1 MSYAPQSLLDVREY
15 LRSRTGLSLA
25 SLGIVGDQAHTYGYH
40 LGRDRLPADDYS
52 RRTARDKAGLTN
64 AAAAL
69 DIGNFG
75 RLRELTAHLVRWARN
90 GRLGDVREIIG
101 PGSDGRAYRWDHLS
115 GWSAV
120 RRAAGDSHEW
130 HTHISFYR
138 DSEQRSKEPPFRAF
152 FEGSSDGGDDMIGL
166 SKGDSGQAVKGLQ
179 VILKRSGHDPGPVDG
194 QYGPKTA
201 AAVLSCRRS
210 VGSKAKSG
218 DSIGGHAWAQIHDAL
233 ARRRAT
239 AAANNALREAKQLI
253 ASLAGVVEALPAP
266 SSTPLPEL
274 VRLDLSG
281 LPDELL
287 VPVEPADDE
296 DDT

>member
-1 MSYAPQSLLDVREY
+1 MSYAPQSLLDVRDY

-40 LGRDRLPADDYS
+40 LGKDRLPTDDYS
-52 RRTARDKAGLTN
+52 ARTARDRAGLSN
-64 AAAAL
+64 AASAL
-69 DIGNFG
+69 DIGSFG
-75 RLRELTAHLVRWARN
+75 RLRELTAHLVRWARA

-138 DSEQRSKEPPFRAF
+138 DAEQRSKIEPFRAF
-152 FEGSSDGGDDMIGL
+152 FEASTSGGDDVIGL

-179 VILKRSGHDPGPVDG
+179 VLLKRAGHDPGAIDG
-194 QYGPKTA
+194 QYGPATS
-201 AAVLSCRRS
+201 AAVLACRRS

-218 DSIGGHAWAQIHDAL
+218 DSIGGYAYAQIHEAL
-233 ARRRAT
+233 ARRRA
-239 AAANNALREAKQLI
+239 AVAANSALKEAKKLI
-253 ASLAGVVEALPAP
+253 TGLAGVVEALPAP